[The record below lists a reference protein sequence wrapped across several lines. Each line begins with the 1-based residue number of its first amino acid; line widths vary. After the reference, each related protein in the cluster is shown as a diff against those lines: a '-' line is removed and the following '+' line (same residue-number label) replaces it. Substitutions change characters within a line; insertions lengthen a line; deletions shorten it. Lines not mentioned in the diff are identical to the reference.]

1 MSNQQAVNRFT
12 KALYSE
18 KRSRLME
25 KERQSDRKALKV
37 YLKVMDTKTG
47 DLLGHTVDITEKG
60 VMLTC
65 EGPIE
70 AGVGFDLQLELPAE
84 IEGLR
89 EIHFSARSMWSTKD
103 SETDFYNT
111 GFEFSGLSERDSRI
125 IDEVIKKYCF

>member
-1 MSNQQAVNRFT
+1 
-12 KALYSE
+12 
-18 KRSRLME
+18 ME
-25 KERQSDRKALKV
+25 KKRQSDRKALKV
-37 YLKVMDTKTG
+37 YLKVMDTKTN
-47 DLLGHTVDITEKG
+47 DLLGHAVDITEKG

-84 IEGLR
+84 IEGIR

-125 IDEVIKKYCF
+125 IAAVTGSKIH